1 MTESASAPEQGNTSP
16 SSGTVNWTVTAVLGL
31 TFLAA
36 ITVVPWYGIVHGY
49 DSWAWTFFGIFMVLN
64 GIGIGSGYH
73 RLWSHRTYEAHPILK
88 WFLAIFGGMA
98 LQNSIIVWSARHRVH
113 HRDVDDNDKDPY
125 SIGRGFWFA
134 HIGWMLKDYPS
145 GEVDYSIVP
154 DLFKDKVAAFQH
166 RWYWTLVWLT
176 NLALPLFLGWLTGDM
191 LGMFLLAGVARLVVS
206 HHVTFF
212 INSLAHMWGTQP
224 YTDENSARDNHFL
237 ALITYGEGY
246 HNYHH
251 LFQSDYR
258 NGIRWWHLD
267 INKWFIST
275 CALLGLV
282 KNRKR
287 APAFKVLRAK
297 LNMEFKR
304 AQQKLERIQDG
315 GAGWKEQLEQEY
327 AQFVETVKE
336 WQQLQIER
344 VQLGKQALSDRF
356 DAEKAALS
364 ARFDAEKAAFSA
376 RVEAEKQAL
385 ADRYHELERSLKMQ
399 HRRVAL
405 LAAQVQ
411 V

>member
-1 MTESASAPEQGNTSP
+1 MTDSSSAASP
-16 SSGTVNWTVTAVLGL
+16 AANGTINWAVTAVLGL
-31 TFLAA
+31 TFLVA

-49 DSWAWTFFGIFMVLN
+49 SAWAWGFFALFAVIN

-88 WFLAIFGGMA
+88 WFLAFAGGMS

-113 HRDVDDNDKDPY
+113 HRYVDDNDKDPY

-145 GEVDYSIVP
+145 GEVDYSTVP
-154 DLFKDKVAAFQH
+154 DLFNDPVAAFQH
-166 RWYWTLVWLT
+166 RWYWTLVLLT
-176 NLALPLFLGWLTGDM
+176 NVALPLFLGWLTGDM
-191 LGMFLLAGVARLVVS
+191 LGMFLLVGIARLVLS

-224 YTDENSARDNHFL
+224 YTDENSARDNHLL

-251 LFQSDYR
+251 LFQNDYR

-275 CALLGLV
+275 CAYLGLA

-304 AQQKLERIQDG
+304 AQQKLERIQEG
-315 GAGWKEQLEQEY
+315 GSGWKEQLEHEY

-336 WQQLQIER
+336 WQQLQVER
-344 VQLGKQALSDRF
+344 VQLGRQAISDRI
-356 DAEKAALS
+356 DAEKAAIS
-364 ARFDAEKAAFSA
+364 ARFDAEKIALAS
-376 RVEAEKQAL
+376 RIEAEKQAL
-385 ADRYHELERSLKMQ
+385 ANRYHELERSLKMQ
-399 HRRVAL
+399 HKRVAL
-405 LAAQVQ
+405 LAAQVHI
-411 V
+411 